1 MSERRLFSTEAAA
14 EYLSLSTSSFRTA
27 VAPHCRKLHP
37 VPGRVVWDRL
47 DLDAWADGLS
57 GRKPQLETVAPGV
70 MPNPLD
76 RFLT

>member
-1 MSERRLFSTEAAA
+1 MMERRLLRTEDAA
-14 EYLSLSTSSFRTA
+14 EYLGISASCFRTA

-37 VPGRVVWDRL
+37 VPGRVVYDRL

-57 GRKPQLETVAPGV
+57 GRKSKNDAAIPAAIS
-70 MPNPLD
+70 NPLD

>member
-1 MSERRLFSTEAAA
+1 MMERRLFRTEDAA
-14 EYLSLSTSSFRTA
+14 EYLGLSESSFRTA

-37 VPGRVVWDRL
+37 VPGRVVYDRL

-57 GRKPQLETVAPGV
+57 GRNAKNDAVISAAL
-70 MPNPLD
+70 PNPLD